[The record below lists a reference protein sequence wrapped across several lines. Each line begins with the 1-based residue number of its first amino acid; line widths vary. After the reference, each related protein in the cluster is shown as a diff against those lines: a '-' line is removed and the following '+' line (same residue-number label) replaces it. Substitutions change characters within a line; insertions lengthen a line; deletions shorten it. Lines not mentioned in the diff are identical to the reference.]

1 MIFHDFHRGLG
12 PQPVLWPGHWL
23 RHCGGWPRCGRR
35 VRCRTEPGTGVES
48 GEYQWQGERGVEVLG
63 DIIIIMYMYMYIYIF
78 VIYILSLFLI
88 YQILSY
94 YRIYSLLPYIT
105 MMIINIYIH
114 IIRDIIIYCHIL
126 PYIAIG

>member
-1 MIFHDFHRGLG
+1 MIFHDVHRGLG

-63 DIIIIMYMYMYIYIF
+63 DIIIIMYIYIF
-78 VIYILSLFLI
+78 VIYILSLFFGYMI

-105 MMIINIYIH
+105 MMIINIYIYIYY

-126 PYIAIG
+126 PLDN